1 MGEAVKAVI
10 HNYQPLL
17 ILLEEEAANDDP
29 TSIGLLEQLSSF
41 RYVALL
47 HLLGDVVG
55 ATNHLCKIF
64 QYRDISFSTLQSEVN
79 VIHKVP
85 RLTDHE
91 RVAAL

>member
-1 MGEAVKAVI
+1 MGEAVKTVI

-29 TSIGLLEQLSSF
+29 TSIGLLEQLSLF

-85 RLTDHE
+85 CLTDNE